1 MSVNK
6 KIIIVRPDE
15 LLDSKRINIIL
26 EPVADFW
33 LAVFWALWQIVV
45 IESRAIL
52 WKTAL
57 CEGLRDRFDP
67 RIAEARI

>member
-1 MSVNK
+1 MASGF
-6 KIIIVRPDE
+6 
-15 LLDSKRINIIL
+15 L
-26 EPVADFW
+26 
-33 LAVFWALWQIVV
+33 ALWQIVV